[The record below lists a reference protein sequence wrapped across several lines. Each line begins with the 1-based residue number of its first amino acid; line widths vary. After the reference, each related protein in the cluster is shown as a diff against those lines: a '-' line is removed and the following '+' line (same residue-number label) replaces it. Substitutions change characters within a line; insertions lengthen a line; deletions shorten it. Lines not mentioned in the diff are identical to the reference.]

1 MKKQRESSDLN
12 SLPLDDQF
20 SLLLHKK
27 IMNKTGA
34 AKRMMRKY
42 YSDAYRK
49 TGVIPKPLLLAGQG
63 VLEGRKCSGRPR
75 VLSPEIRARFVTMVK
90 ASADMNDPSFIFITR
105 EARCVKNYHKWLEEE
120 FDKQISLSALY
131 HFARRKNLKRWLT
144 KDDFDE
150 TPVYEKKYYFNSE
163 PVFDLIQVDG
173 CVLQYMKIKDENG
186 GWRKPQVI
194 EFFDTGS
201 RYMFI
206 LDWYFSE
213 SSANSVDLFTK
224 FLLGVPF
231 PHKTIR
237 LRPDRAKGFLNLKRP
252 IHELNLKH
260 SIPDGFF
267 LAPDFTRKKAPKQKA
282 HLESSHRT
290 LHNFEIRIMKRLEKQ
305 IVKTEPGYIFKNNK
319 MKKITV
325 TYLDVGMKDLKETG
339 MLELYRKEH
348 NESIHGFSEAG
359 RTKRWMPG
367 QKFRKYM
374 SNQKSFEFD
383 PVDVEEFTKYGFN
396 KINATVTKERN
407 ITYGKQT
414 YFVAVGAEKF
424 SKHCSTTVHISDVK
438 QKLLIFEAKDDGV
451 LLGEALP
458 KGKFEK
464 PKFVERKTTKRLT
477 ANEVEQ
483 IGEFLEK
490 MGMAVNTAILIS
502 LRRKG
507 LTLATAKEIYKDNK
521 ARYRIFSS
529 KLRRCPEKVG
539 YALFNAFLI
548 DCQRSRDEDHVVPYA
563 DLKGE

>member
-1 MKKQRESSDLN
+1 M
-12 SLPLDDQF
+12 
-20 SLLLHKK
+20 
-27 IMNKTGA
+27 
-34 AKRMMRKY
+34 
-42 YSDAYRK
+42 
-49 TGVIPKPLLLAGQG
+49 
-63 VLEGRKCSGRPR
+63 
-75 VLSPEIRARFVTMVK
+75 
-90 ASADMNDPSFIFITR
+90 
-105 EARCVKNYHKWLEEE
+105 
-120 FDKQISLSALY
+120 
-131 HFARRKNLKRWLT
+131 KRWLT
-144 KDDFDE
+144 KDDFEEAPID
-150 TPVYEKKYYFNSE
+150 EKKYYFNPE
-163 PVFDLIQVDG
+163 PVFDLVQVDG

-213 SSANSVDLFTK
+213 SSENSVDLFTK
-224 FLLGVPF
+224 FLLGVSF
-231 PHKTIR
+231 PCKTIR

-260 SIPDGFF
+260 STPGGFF
-267 LAPDFTRKKAPKQKA
+267 LAPDFTRVKAPKQKA

-290 LHNFEIRIMKRLEKQ
+290 LHNFEIRIIKKLEKK
-305 IVKTEPGYIFKNNK
+305 IVKTEPGYIFKNNI

-339 MLELYRKEH
+339 MHELYRKEH

-383 PVDVEEFTKYGFN
+383 PADVEEFTKYGFN
-396 KINATVTKERN
+396 KIKATVTKERN
-407 ITYGKQT
+407 ITYGKQS

-424 SKHCSTTVHISDVK
+424 SKHCSTTVHISDVNE
-438 QKLLIFEAKDDGV
+438 KLLIFEAKDDGV

-464 PKFVERKTTKRLT
+464 PKYVGKKTTKRLT

-490 MGMAVNTAILIS
+490 MGMAVNTAALIS
-502 LRRKG
+502 MHRKG
-507 LTLATAKEIYKDNK
+507 LTLATAKEIYKNNK
-521 ARYRIFSS
+521 VRYRLYIN
-529 KLRRCPEKVG
+529 KLRSSPDQVG
-539 YALFNAFLI
+539 YAVFNAFLM
-548 DCQRSRDEDHVVPYA
+548 DFQRSRKKDHVISYA
-563 DLKGE
+563 LSKGEWNETT